1 MDIEIKNNIV
11 TVNRINEKEKFYSES
26 SLYYQ
31 IKKQLIKKGYDVIK
45 KLMWKDG
52 HLMGDNNTYY
62 IRDRKWR
69 FLIYDSEWQLRILH
83 EDYNKNGYVTLN
95 IERNTSFGI
104 SSI

>member
-1 MDIEIKNNIV
+1 MNIEIKRNIV
-11 TVNRINEKEKFYSES
+11 TVSRLNDKEKFYSES

-52 HLMGDNNTYY
+52 HLMGDESTYY

-69 FLIYDSEWQLRILH
+69 FLIFDGEWQLRFLH

-95 IERNTSFGI
+95 IESDDGMEI
-104 SSI
+104 